1 MQPFIYPTLHREY
14 RTATGWLLFI
24 YLFAPPLIVVFL
36 VTPFFL
42 LQKSESLGIG
52 IAFLVL
58 MWGLAIFFLFA
69 MLEARKARFIVTAH
83 SLTYESLL
91 GRKVI
96 PMANL
101 KGYRADWQYTYFVST
116 NPADPKIKIGYTIED
131 YANMQ
136 QWFADR
142 FPELDQLAQ
151 QQEATQVL
159 IDPALGPTE
168 EDRLT
173 AVAQARQVAKLL
185 NVAGAAA
192 AVWMLHPQPYRWA
205 VAAAIAVTLLAIAA
219 LWQHRGTLRLDER
232 NNSAYPSVFT
242 ALLFPSLA
250 MGGRA
255 AFDFEL
261 ESYAPFWPLMGAVA
275 GGFILL
281 SVGSR
286 RRQEWLGPYQGAFVL
301 AVGLY
306 TLFFSF
312 GATTLVNCVFD
323 DSSAAVYP
331 AHVVKKETSG
341 GSTTTYYLRL
351 SAWGP
356 RSTPDIVTVS
366 ADYYRRKQVGDG
378 LHVYLHPGRLH
389 VPWLEVKD

>member
-36 VTPFFL
+36 VTPFL
-42 LQKSESLGIG
+42 MMQKSLGIG
-52 IAFLVL
+52 LVFLVL
-58 MWGLAIFFLFA
+58 MWGLAAFFLFS

-101 KGYRADWQYTYFVST
+101 KGYRADWQYTYFVSI
-116 NPADPKIKIGYTIED
+116 NPTDPKIKIAYTLED

-136 QWFADR
+136 QWFTDR
-142 FPELDQLAQ
+142 FPEIDQLAQ
-151 QQEATQVL
+151 EQEAAQVL

-173 AVAQARQVAKLL
+173 AVAQARQVAKVV
-185 NVAGAAA
+185 NGAGIVAAA
-192 AVWMLHPQPYRWA
+192 WLLHLQPYRWA
-205 VAAAIAVTLLAIAA
+205 VVAAIAVPLLAVAA
-219 LWQHRGTLRLDER
+219 LWLHRGTLRLDER
-232 NNSAYPSVFT
+232 GNSAYPSVLM
-242 ALLFPSLA
+242 ALFFPSLA
-250 MGGRA
+250 LTGRA

-261 ESYAPFWPLMGAVA
+261 ESYAHFWPLMGAVA
-275 GGFILL
+275 GGFALL
-281 SVGSR
+281 LLGSR
-286 RRQEWLGPYQGAFVL
+286 RRQEWLRHYQAAFVL
-301 AVGLY
+301 AVGTN

-312 GATTLVNCVFD
+312 GSTTLVNCVFD
-323 DSSAAVYP
+323 NGSAAVYP
-331 AHVVKKETSG
+331 ARLVKKQTSG
-341 GSTTTYYLRL
+341 GSTPTYYLRL

-356 RSTPDIVTVS
+356 RTAPDIVTVS
-366 ADYYRRKQVGDG
+366 ADYYRRKQVGDE
-378 LHVYLHPGRLH
+378 LHVYLHPGHLH

>member
-24 YLFAPPLIVVFL
+24 YLLAPPLIAVFL

-52 IAFLVL
+52 IAFLIL
-58 MWGLAIFFLFA
+58 MWGLAVFFLFA

-83 SLTYESLL
+83 SLTYESLR

-116 NPADPKIKIGYTIED
+116 NPADPQIKVGYTTED

-136 QWFADR
+136 QWFAYR
-142 FPELDQLAQ
+142 FPELNQLAQ
-151 QQEATQVL
+151 EQEAVQMLTA
-159 IDPALGPTE
+159 PHLGSTE
-168 EDRLT
+168 EERLT
-173 AVAQARQVAKLL
+173 TVAQARQIAKVL
-185 NVAGAAA
+185 NGAGVVA
-192 AVWMLHPQPYRWA
+192 AVWLLHPQPYRWA
-205 VAAAIAVTLLAIAA
+205 VAVAIAVVLLTVAA
-219 LWQHRGTLRLDER
+219 LWQQRGTLRLDER
-232 NNSAYPSVFT
+232 GGSAYPSVFV
-242 ALLFPSLA
+242 ALFFSSLA
-250 MGGRA
+250 LAGRA

-261 ESYAPFWPLMGAVA
+261 ENYSPFWPLMGAVA
-275 GGFILL
+275 GGFVLL
-281 SVGSR
+281 LVGSR
-286 RRQEWLGPYQGAFVL
+286 RRQEWLGHYQAAFLL

-323 DSSAAVYP
+323 NSSAAVYP
-331 AHVVKKETSG
+331 ARILAKKTSS
-341 GSTTTYYLRL
+341 GSTTTYYLQL

-356 RSTPDIVTVS
+356 RTVPAIVTVS
-366 ADYYRRKQVGDG
+366 ADYYRRKQVGDD